1 MAQERGFGFE
11 GRIPRR
17 PDITHATAQRR
28 GRGGDFG
35 SAIDEAWWIYSPK
48 TAMHD
53 RQRIHSPE
61 MAMLPAVSPFS
72 PMSGPAS
79 PEVARGRPRADLA
92 GNDEGDRSQLTRPR
106 ARSIIRR
113 RERLA
118 WCERD
123 DLAAA

>member
-35 SAIDEAWWIYSPK
+35 SAIDEAW
-48 TAMHD
+48 
-53 RQRIHSPE
+53 RIHSPE

-72 PMSGPAS
+72 PMPGPAS

-92 GNDEGDRSQLTRPR
+92 GNDEGGRSRLTRPR
-106 ARSIIRR
+106 ARSTIRR
-113 RERLA
+113 REQLA
-118 WCERD
+118 
-123 DLAAA
+123 